1 MRERKTGISLLLSH
15 LVREVIKLPR
25 KNTIGGVSVISKS
38 PPPSIH
44 LGIQISVLAKW
55 CLKDEEKNQIKRCYL
70 VVEYKGKV
78 WCEGAGVPL

>member
-38 PPPSIH
+38 PPLDTFRNPN
-44 LGIQISVLAKW
+44 ISFGQMVP
-55 CLKDEEKNQIKRCYL
+55 KR
-70 VVEYKGKV
+70 G
-78 WCEGAGVPL
+78 